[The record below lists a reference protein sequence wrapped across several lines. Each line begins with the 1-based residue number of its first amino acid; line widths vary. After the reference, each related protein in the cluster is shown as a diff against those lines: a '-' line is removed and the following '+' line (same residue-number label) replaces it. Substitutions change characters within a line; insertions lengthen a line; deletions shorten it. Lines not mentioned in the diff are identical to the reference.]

1 MQGHAAD
8 LSELQDELL
17 ALAGQVQRIAQ
28 SSAQGRPGELFELT
42 LMQDA
47 WLLISGFL
55 GGLFHRFNSLSD
67 NSTREKIGQLNNQD
81 CLERRR
87 T

>member
-1 MQGHAAD
+1 LSDLQG
-8 LSELQDELL
+8 LL
-17 ALAGQVQRIAQ
+17 AQAGQVQRVVQIGP
-28 SSAQGRPGELFELT
+28 QGRPGELFELT
-42 LMQDA
+42 LMHDA
-47 WLLISGFL
+47 GFLISGFL

-67 NSTREKIGQLNNQD
+67 DSTREKIGQLNNQD